1 MKIFIYHYE
10 KTKIMSKI
18 GELTDSNQ
26 GILFT
31 NDKVNPEKKNLQQF
45 YVITSR
51 KHHKVGGRWRN
62 KEFLFLRMSFLAS
75 FEFSNYFPVIFA

>member
-31 NDKVNPEKKNLQQF
+31 NDKVNPEKKIYNIFMLLPLES
-45 YVITSR
+45 ITR
-51 KHHKVGGRWRN
+51 LEEGGGTRSFC
-62 KEFLFLRMSFLAS
+62 FLG
-75 FEFSNYFPVIFA
+75 